1 MIASRALWADGWK
14 AVVEQPQGAP
24 LTDEMLAQQKWEL
37 YHVATDFSEC
47 DNLADQHPEKLAE
60 LVERWWIEAGKYNV
74 LPLDSRMQLR
84 MGERKPSTVPTG
96 THFVY
101 YPGGAPQ
108 FEYTAVNVKNRS
120 HTITAMVAIPPGGA
134 EGVLLAHGSWFAGY
148 ALYVKDRR
156 LVYVHNHLGLAEYRI
171 TSTEELPTGEL
182 TLKFHFARTGEHQG
196 DGTLYVGDK
205 VIGSGHIPHTVPH
218 VIETSGEGLCCG
230 YDSGLPVTDDYRA
243 PFRFTGQIRQ
253 VEVDIGDAPGADAEA
268 QLRTAMTDH

>member
-1 MIASRALWADGWK
+1 
-14 AVVEQPQGAP
+14 
-24 LTDEMLAQQKWEL
+24 
-37 YHVATDFSEC
+37 
-47 DNLADQHPEKLAE
+47 
-60 LVERWWIEAGKYNV
+60 
-74 LPLDSRMQLR
+74 
-84 MGERKPSTVPTG
+84 
-96 THFVY
+96 
-101 YPGGAPQ
+101 
-108 FEYTAVNVKNRS
+108 
-120 HTITAMVAIPPGGA
+120 
-134 EGVLLAHGSWFAGY
+134 
-148 ALYVKDRR
+148 
-156 LVYVHNHLGLAEYRI
+156 VHNHLGLAEYRI